1 MVPLDDPTLLF
12 TNAGMNQFK
21 PIFLGL
27 EKRPYTR
34 AANTQKCI
42 RAGGKHNDLDDVGR
56 SRRHHTFFEML
67 GNWSFGDYFKRGAI
81 EMAWELLTKVWKL
94 DPSRLHASCYE
105 GDEKNGIP
113 RDTEAAEL
121 WKEIAGLSDD
131 QIHYFGADNFWM
143 MGDTGPCGPCT
154 EIYIDRTPDKTGG
167 KSVNGDDPRVMEIW
181 NLVFIQ
187 YNREASG
194 KLSPLP
200 QKHVDTGMGF
210 ERICQVLQN
219 KQDNYA
225 IDLWTPL
232 FAAIEQLS
240 GLMYTGKFPKTNA
253 VDPTSEAEDPQL
265 RYDIAFRVIADHVR
279 CLTFAIND
287 GAIPSNEGRG
297 YVLRR
302 ILRRAVRFGANSWA
316 LKPRSC
322 ISSFL

>member
-1 MVPLDDPTLLF
+1 MR
-12 TNAGMNQFK
+12 GMRK
-21 PIFLGL
+21 TGFL
-27 EKRPYTR
+27 
-34 AANTQKCI
+34 
-42 RAGGKHNDLDDVGR
+42 
-56 SRRHHTFFEML
+56 
-67 GNWSFGDYFKRGAI
+67 
-81 EMAWELLTKVWKL
+81 
-94 DPSRLHASCYE
+94 
-105 GDEKNGIP
+105 